1 MTDFD
6 DIPRAKEG
14 EPLKL
19 QAIEIAVWDNMIAI
33 DALREGIVLP
43 IPRFQGFALKS
54 VRQECLEI
62 DKA

>member
-19 QAIEIAVWDNMIAI
+19 QAIEIAVWDDMIAV

-43 IPRFQGFALKS
+43 IPRFERLSLKP
-54 VRQECLEI
+54 VRQECLEKH
-62 DKA
+62 KA